1 MNIIKKLLEKVDV
14 LYDDKKWGKRIDP
27 DEWNANFKVLEE
39 GHNKLVDALTEQIS
53 DIDVAIKSVTE
64 EGGDNIKLQYRDNAE
79 TLNTAVSHIV
89 TDIDNRY
96 TKLQSDTL
104 LAEGTNSLIKD
115 VSYESNTGVFT
126 ITKKDGSKVV
136 IDTVIEKV
144 PASMALKEEADGS
157 VWLVVTNQDGSV
169 TKTNVT
175 SLIEDTVIADSDTVV
190 VSSST
195 DAVNKVTTYTL
206 NIKPNSLGL
215 NHFNT
220 ELVTKFEETQ
230 NAKTAAV
237 EAKNSAES
245 YATQAKQS
253 AQSAE
258 TSANSAGSYA
268 TNAANSAESAKT
280 SETNASKSA
289 SEASKS
295 ADEAKKYAGTGN
307 TEALLKHIEDKN
319 NPHQVTKEQLGFYIS
334 DGEPVGAETGDVWLD
349 TSLNP
354 TVEGGGSG
362 TSAPS
367 DWDINDKN
375 TSGYVKNRTHW
386 REPSVVYVLP
396 ETTIPQSELFD
407 DGGVYY
413 GETLFNEPLKVGV
426 QYTVVINGV
435 SYDRVSQADSEGH
448 PFIGNMGLGTEAG
461 DPFVIYSYGA
471 FLVNELTDITMSIS
485 YNGYTYHK
493 LPNEYIENSDTLSGI
508 FCVKDNHLT
517 QETVKELLNNG
528 TFAIFWDKYVFHKIS
543 ASYDSNNNITQI
555 SLYGGASTFT
565 IPLGTNNC
573 FYLSDATAYIYSDLI
588 SSRPARPKSYVYLK
602 TGEPVT
608 IKPPTTSS
616 SGSTDDVLLRVEKNG
631 KTGSHFEVLAN
642 GIAKAESII
651 LHSQTANST
660 KLFKIT
666 VDDSGTITATEVSV

>member
-53 DIDVAIKSVTE
+53 DIDGAIESVTE
-64 EGGDNIKLQYRDNAE
+64 KGGDNIKLQYRDNAE
-79 TLNTAVSHIV
+79 TLNTAVSQIV

-195 DAVNKVTTYTL
+195 DAVNKITTYTL

-237 EAKNSAES
+237 EAKTSAES

-253 AQSAE
+253 AQSAGI
-258 TSANSAGSYA
+258 SANAAGSYA

-280 SETNASKSA
+280 SENNASNSA
-289 SEASKS
+289 SEAARS

-307 TEALLKHIEDKN
+307 TEALVKHIEDKN

-354 TVEGGGSG
+354 TVESGGSSG
-362 TSAPS
+362 GSSVSDNVFYVRFDANSAGNPEQTTTDDEINAANSAGKELKAAIYIDGALYQKLDKCPDIILSFYTIVPSGFSPDGITTLTVMYLYKSSTGWTFVTST
-367 DWDINDKN
+367 INATPN
-375 TSGYVKNRTHW
+375 S
-386 REPSVVYVLP
+386 
-396 ETTIPQSELFD
+396 
-407 DGGVYY
+407 
-413 GETLFNEPLKVGV
+413 
-426 QYTVVINGV
+426 
-435 SYDRVSQADSEGH
+435 
-448 PFIGNMGLGTEAG
+448 
-461 DPFVIYSYGA
+461 
-471 FLVNELTDITMSIS
+471 SIS
-485 YNGYTYHK
+485 
-493 LPNEYIENSDTLSGI
+493 
-508 FCVKDNHLT
+508 
-517 QETVKELLNNG
+517 
-528 TFAIFWDKYVFHKIS
+528 
-543 ASYDSNNNITQI
+543 
-555 SLYGGASTFT
+555 
-565 IPLGTNNC
+565 
-573 FYLSDATAYIYSDLI
+573 
-588 SSRPARPKSYVYLK
+588 
-602 TGEPVT
+602 
-608 IKPPTTSS
+608 
-616 SGSTDDVLLRVEKNG
+616 
-631 KTGSHFEVLAN
+631 
-642 GIAKAESII
+642 
-651 LHSQTANST
+651 
-660 KLFKIT
+660 
-666 VDDSGTITATEVSV
+666 

>member
-53 DIDVAIKSVTE
+53 DIDGAIESVTE
-64 EGGDNIKLQYRDNAE
+64 EGGNNIKLQYRDNAE
-79 TLNTAVSHIV
+79 TLNTAVGHIV
-89 TDIDNRY
+89 SDIDNRY

-144 PASMALKEEADGS
+144 PASMALKEETDGS

-175 SLIEDTVIADSDTVV
+175 SLIEDTIIADSDTVV

-245 YATQAKQS
+245 YAAQAKQS
-253 AQSAE
+253 AQSAGI
-258 TSANSAGSYA
+258 SADSAGSYA

-280 SETNASKSA
+280 SENNASNSA
-289 SEASKS
+289 SEAAKS
-295 ADEAKKYAGTGN
+295 AAEAKKYAGTGN
-307 TEALLKHIEDKN
+307 TEALVKHIEDKN

-334 DGEPVGAETGDVWLD
+334 DGEPTGAETGDVWLD

-354 TVEGGGSG
+354 TEEGGSG

-375 TSGYVKNRTHW
+375 ASGYVKNRTHW
-386 REPSVVYVLP
+386 REPAVVSVLP

-407 DGGVYY
+407 TGGVYY
-413 GETLFNEPLKVGV
+413 GQVSLNEPLKAGA

-448 PFIGNMGLGTEAG
+448 PFIGNMKLGVEAG
-461 DPFVIYSYGA
+461 DPFAISFDGS

-485 YNGYTYHK
+485 CNGYTYHK

-508 FCVKDNHLT
+508 FYVKDNHLT
-517 QETVKELLNNG
+517 QETVKELLNG
-528 TFAIFWDKYVFHKIS
+528 TFAIFWDKYVFYRIS

-565 IPLGTNNC
+565 IPLGQNNC

-608 IKPPTTSS
+608 IKPPATSS
-616 SGSTDDVLLRVEKNG
+616 SGSTDDVLFRVEKNG

>member
-39 GHNKLVDALTEQIS
+39 GHNKLVDSLTEQIS
-53 DIDVAIKSVTE
+53 DIDVAIESVTE
-64 EGGDNIKLQYRDNAE
+64 EGGNNIKLQYRNNTE
-79 TLNTAVSHIV
+79 TLNTAVGHIV

-190 VSSST
+190 VFSST

-215 NHFNT
+215 NHFNS

-237 EAKNSAES
+237 EAKKSAEG
-245 YATQAKQS
+245 YAAQAKQS

-258 TSANSAGSYA
+258 ISAGSAGSYA

-280 SETNASKSA
+280 SETNASNSATESAKSA
-289 SEASKS
+289 E
-295 ADEAKKYAGTGN
+295 EAKKYAGTGN
-307 TEALLKHIEDKN
+307 TEALVKHIEDKN

-334 DGEPVGAETGDVWLD
+334 DGEPTDAETGDVWLD

-354 TVEGGGSG
+354 SEKPGGSTG
-362 TSAPS
+362 GVSS
-367 DWDINDKN
+367 WNDLTDKPFE
-375 TSGYVKNRTHW
+375 SPK
-386 REPSVVYVLP
+386 VYV
-396 ETTIPQSELFD
+396 FD
-407 DGGVYY
+407 GNTEGLDSFNDGTANFY
-413 GETLFNEPLKVGV
+413 KV
-426 QYTVVINGV
+426 
-435 SYDRVSQADSEGH
+435 S
-448 PFIGNMGLGTEAG
+448 
-461 DPFVIYSYGA
+461 
-471 FLVNELTDITMSIS
+471 
-485 YNGYTYHK
+485 
-493 LPNEYIENSDTLSGI
+493 
-508 FCVKDNHLT
+508 
-517 QETVKELLNNG
+517 
-528 TFAIFWDKYVFHKIS
+528 
-543 ASYDSNNNITQI
+543 
-555 SLYGGASTFT
+555 
-565 IPLGTNNC
+565 
-573 FYLSDATAYIYSDLI
+573 
-588 SSRPARPKSYVYLK
+588 
-602 TGEPVT
+602 
-608 IKPPTTSS
+608 
-616 SGSTDDVLLRVEKNG
+616 DDVLTTEQLVG
-631 KTGSHFEVLAN
+631 GTLTIFTVT
-642 GIAKAESII
+642 ESII
-651 LHSQTANST
+651 FDISSNIKENNVCIALRGVYVVSNYQEISAAGGIVIPSNGIYFAKSDRITVT
-660 KLFKIT
+660 KLTTRVKTIDKSCLPPIDKSDLPAIEVNDLPSVPFSKIKGFPVVFFNRSLAT
-666 VDDSGTITATEVSV
+666 IVGDSQPTLDVFYDGYTLEELLTCIQNGCAIFETSDGVRMFTITTNYNDTHLFVNLLATYGQKLYYVSLSFKKSDGSVFRNKLYAFTAV

>member
-27 DEWNANFKVLEE
+27 DEWNANFKVLED
-39 GHNKLVDALTEQIS
+39 GHNKLVDSLTEQIS
-53 DIDVAIKSVTE
+53 GIDAAIESVTE
-64 EGGDNIKLQYRDNAE
+64 EGGNNIKLQYRNNTE
-79 TLNTAVSHIV
+79 TLNTAVGHIV

-237 EAKNSAES
+237 EAKKSAEG
-245 YATQAKQS
+245 YAAQAKQS

-258 TSANSAGSYA
+258 ISAGSAGSYA

-280 SETNASKSA
+280 SETNASNSA
-289 SEASKS
+289 SEAAKS
-295 ADEAKKYAGTGN
+295 AIEAKKYAGTGN
-307 TEALLKHIEDKN
+307 TEALVKHIEDKN

-349 TSLNP
+349 TSLNA
-354 TVEGGGSG
+354 TGESGGSG
-362 TSAPS
+362 
-367 DWDINDKN
+367 
-375 TSGYVKNRTHW
+375 G
-386 REPSVVYVLP
+386 
-396 ETTIPQSELFD
+396 
-407 DGGVYY
+407 
-413 GETLFNEPLKVGV
+413 
-426 QYTVVINGV
+426 
-435 SYDRVSQADSEGH
+435 
-448 PFIGNMGLGTEAG
+448 
-461 DPFVIYSYGA
+461 
-471 FLVNELTDITMSIS
+471 
-485 YNGYTYHK
+485 
-493 LPNEYIENSDTLSGI
+493 
-508 FCVKDNHLT
+508 
-517 QETVKELLNNG
+517 
-528 TFAIFWDKYVFHKIS
+528 
-543 ASYDSNNNITQI
+543 
-555 SLYGGASTFT
+555 
-565 IPLGTNNC
+565 
-573 FYLSDATAYIYSDLI
+573 
-588 SSRPARPKSYVYLK
+588 
-602 TGEPVT
+602 
-608 IKPPTTSS
+608 SS
-616 SGSTDDVLLRVEKNG
+616 SGSAKQEPLVVEFTLKEVGGQQIFIPNKSISEVQAARNSGRDVVGYYKMLWIHSDNPFDELL
-631 KTGSHFEVLAN
+631 
-642 GIAKAESII
+642 
-651 LHSQTANST
+651 
-660 KLFKIT
+660 
-666 VDDSGTITATEVSV
+666 SGTAFLIDEGFVSAMYFEATKDSVLEPIAGRMGWYCNGYANELQIKTPTA